1 MKRIRADDHPRKQP
15 KAERLLRYRPPR
27 PRTIKRVRVRVRAQ
41 PEQIEADEFV
51 QYHLARI
58 GYAKEVERQSFA
70 AIAEYLA
77 TTAPADL
84 RRECDQER
92 KRTQ

>member
-1 MKRIRADDHPRKQP
+1 MKRIRVNDQPRIEP
-15 KAERLLRYRPPR
+15 KAKTREPRYRPRAR
-27 PRTIKRVRVRVRAQ
+27 PIKRVRVSVEPQ
-41 PEQIEADEFV
+41 QIEADEFV

-58 GYAKEVERQSFA
+58 NYAKELERQSFA

-84 RRECDQER
+84 E
-92 KRTQ
+92 